1 MRYLLLILAFLPGFS
16 LFAADSQKPLV
27 IYIGGAKSQSDDMKC
42 WKASA
47 ESQKGTVYDFRAYR
61 YPSGVT
67 LDHGSD
73 KQANGVALVNQ
84 IAADAFK
91 DKDRQ
96 IIIVGHSSGSDLAN
110 ALAAK
115 LYATNKNLVLYDLDG
130 YGVPSSVPKE
140 IPKYCVSSKDDKA
153 ESFYWTH
160 SHNCGNGTFDKID
173 ASGCN
178 GNKWCIH
185 FRLANA
191 NAGSDISK
199 DNYES
204 RGYGNGCR
212 ANLKW
217 LKHPLPSNPG
227 PTPAKPA
234 PAVAPGAPPAT
245 GSF

>member
-1 MRYLLLILAFLPGFS
+1 MRYLLVALAFLPGFS
-16 LFAADSQKPLV
+16 LSAADSQKPIV
-27 IYIGGAKSQSDDMKC
+27 IYIGGAKSQSADMKC

-47 ESQKGTVYDFRAYR
+47 EAQKGTVYDFRAYS

-73 KQANGVALVNQ
+73 KQANGVALVNRM
-84 IAADAFK
+84 AADASG
-91 DKDRQ
+91 DKGRQ

-110 ALAAK
+110 ALAVK
-115 LYATNKNLVLYDLDG
+115 MYASHKNLVLYNLDG
-130 YGVPSSVPKE
+130 YGVPPSVPKD
-140 IPKYCVSSKDDKA
+140 IPKYCFSAKDGKTQ
-153 ESFYWTH
+153 SFYWSH
-160 SHNCGNGTFDKID
+160 SKSCGNGIFDNIE

-191 NAGSDISK
+191 NAGSSISK

-204 RGYGNGCR
+204 QGYANGCR

-217 LKHPLPSNPG
+217 LKHPLPSVRNS
-227 PTPAKPA
+227 TPAKPESNA
-234 PAVAPGAPPAT
+234 PAS
-245 GSF
+245 GSI